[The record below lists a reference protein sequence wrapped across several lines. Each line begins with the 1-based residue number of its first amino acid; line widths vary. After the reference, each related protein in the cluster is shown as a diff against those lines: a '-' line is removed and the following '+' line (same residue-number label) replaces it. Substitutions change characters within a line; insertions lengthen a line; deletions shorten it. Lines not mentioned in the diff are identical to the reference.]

1 MGKKSADSVLMSDL
15 PAVSP
20 EHYRDAMSHFAGAVH
35 ILTTQGGKG
44 LRGVTVSACC
54 SLSDNPPTL
63 LVCLMKQH
71 SSNQLFIE
79 NGHFCINT
87 LSGRHQELSDIFA
100 GKGELS
106 QEKRFAKAKWRVLKT
121 GSPVLQGALASF
133 DCRLVGW
140 HDHATHYILHG
151 QVVAIQRNNAKEALL
166 YLNRGYHKLAL

>member
-1 MGKKSADSVLMSDL
+1 MGKKSTDSVLITDL

-20 EHYRDAMSHFAGAVH
+20 ERYRDAMSHFAGAVH
-35 ILTTQGGKG
+35 ILTTRGGAG
-44 LRGVTVSACC
+44 VRGTTVSACC

-71 SSNQLFIE
+71 GSNRLFIE

-87 LSGRHQELSDIFA
+87 LGGQHQKLSDIFA
-100 GKGELS
+100 GRGDLT
-106 QEKRFAKAKWRVLKT
+106 QEKRFAKADWKELKT

-140 HDHATHYILHG
+140 HEHATHYILYG
-151 QVVAIQRNNAKEALL
+151 RVVDIQRNNAKEALL
-166 YLNRGYHKLAL
+166 YLNRGYHRLAL